1 MNENEIVT
9 GTEVPTESVTDAP
22 VSEENVV
29 SNESTVSDT
38 ADMTEEAAADIS
50 EAESEET
57 SLSLPEGLDAE
68 ALISSIAADGVSE
81 VMSEVGIT
89 EEICVETAVV
99 TQPVVVPETV
109 MKTEATSVIT
119 EPVTEMAT
127 EVAKVVEDA
136 TAETDMTEIVAVPE
150 TPNGVMGFVQN
161 NSAVVGV
168 PAAIIALAVTFL
180 AITRRTRPNR
190 GVIEDTDDVKEN
202 MNARERDAARLEA
215 YKPKKKDKRS
225 QKVAKEKEKK
235 DFAKKVLNTIP
246 YKKILSDDI
255 FFLGKKMYSK
265 AYTFDDINFNLSDEE
280 QQYMYLERY
289 IEFLS
294 ILDDTVDCQ
303 ICCWNSQI
311 NMEDFKKKTLIP
323 TKADDLFEYRY
334 EFNSRVL
341 EENIR
346 KGQNAIQKHMY
357 ITLTIKA
364 PDEETAIRRFKS
376 LDITATNTFN
386 RIGNTNMRVLTSQE
400 RVGMLKD
407 FFVGT
412 DDMPVP
418 QLTEK
423 DYEKGIDKLYCA
435 PDYFDFKKDYFMF
448 NNTYAKTIYIREY
461 PSTATSEIL
470 TELLATGI
478 EIMVTTNIET
488 YDSAEARK
496 LVQHQI
502 TAIDTDMAKREVKAA
517 QHGNFS
523 NQMPQR
529 IKNQRDAMVSVYDKI
544 TMKDQ
549 KLFMTNMQILIKAE
563 SFEELNNNLEVIE
576 STLKRSGCIKG
587 EMAWE
592 QEHGMC
598 DCLPV
603 GYQRK
608 FGWLRTMPSESVAIF
623 MPFNVKEM
631 QMENS
636 VYYGLNMLSHNII
649 LFDRMKGLVN
659 PSGFVLA
666 CPGSGK
672 SFTVKREIVNV
683 FLGYEDADILVIDPE
698 REYWKLA
705 EAFGGEV
712 VKFSNGSKNHINPFD
727 FDFRLLEDE
736 EIDIIADKCQLLTSF
751 ISCMDSKHPL
761 NAQEKSFVDR
771 CVRKAY
777 AKSNVL
783 TTLDPADMPT
793 LGTFLECMKE
803 ETENINKDMK
813 DKLII
818 TVDMYVNGS
827 AKYFD
832 NQTNVNTKNRFI
844 AYDIR
849 DLNGNLKTQ
858 SMLLILDYIW
868 NRLSENRDKG
878 RKTYIYFDEAH
889 LLFQDEY
896 SLDYLRMLWKRAR
909 KYGGVLTGITQNV
922 EDLLKDDK
930 SRSMLSNSEF
940 LVLLKQNPTDAAKL
954 QDILHFTDSEIQ
966 YVNDTPAGH
975 GILVLGGKTKI
986 PFYDEFP
993 QNTKLYSMMTTNFS
1007 ETAKMLQE
1015 EMAQS
1020 VTFGARHF
1028 DRKKYKVVNHGTV
1041 SPRNVPNQN
1050 VRC

>member
-1 MNENEIVT
+1 MDLTSKFIIVEVNPLNENEIVT
-9 GTEVPTESVTDAP
+9 GTGVPTESMTAAHI
-22 VSEENVV
+22 SEENFV
-29 SNESTVSDT
+29 SNESAVFDI
-38 ADMTEEAAADIS
+38 ADMTEEVATDIS
-50 EAESEET
+50 NFESAET
-57 SLSLPEGLDAE
+57 SISLPEDIDAD
-68 ALISSIAADGVSE
+68 ALISSIAAEGVSE
-81 VMSEVGIT
+81 VMNEVGIT
-89 EEICVETAVV
+89 EEVVETSVV

-109 MKTEATSVIT
+109 IETEAISVVT
-119 EPVTEMAT
+119 EPVAEIAT
-127 EVAKVVEDA
+127 ESAEVIEDA
-136 TAETDMTEIVAVPE
+136 TVETEISETVAVPE
-150 TPNGVMGFVQN
+150 TPNGVVGFVQN
-161 NSAVVGV
+161 NPAVVGV
-168 PAAIIALAVTFL
+168 PAAIIALAVAFL
-180 AITRRTRPNR
+180 AVTRRTRPKR
-190 GVIEDTDDVKEN
+190 GVIEDTDDVREN

-215 YKPKKKDKRS
+215 NRPKKKDKRS

-235 DFAKKVLNTIP
+235 DFVKKVLNTIP

-311 NMEDFKKKTLIP
+311 NLDDFKKKTLL
-323 TKADDLFEYRY
+323 TQKADDLFEYRY

-364 PDEETAIRRFKS
+364 PDEETARRKFKS

-400 RVGMLKD
+400 RVEMLKD

-435 PDYFDFKKDYFMF
+435 PDYFDFKKNYFMF

-461 PSTATSEIL
+461 PSTATSEIF

-608 FGWLRTMPSESVAIF
+608 FGWMRTMPSESVAIF

-832 NQTNVNTKNRFI
+832 NQTNVNTKSRFI

-993 QNTKLYSMMTTNFS
+993 KDTKLYSMMTTNFS

-1015 EMAQS
+1015 EMAQKEAETS
-1020 VTFGARHF
+1020 
-1028 DRKKYKVVNHGTV
+1028 
-1041 SPRNVPNQN
+1041 
-1050 VRC
+1050 

>member
-9 GTEVPTESVTDAP
+9 GTAAPTESVTAAP
-22 VSEENVV
+22 ISEENFV
-29 SNESTVSDT
+29 SNESAISDT
-38 ADMTEEAAADIS
+38 ADMTEEVATDIS
-50 EAESEET
+50 DFESAET
-57 SLSLPEGLDAE
+57 SISLPEDIDAE
-68 ALISSIAADGVSE
+68 ALISSIAAEGVSE
-81 VMSEVGIT
+81 VMSEAGIT
-89 EEICVETAVV
+89 EEVVVETAVV

-109 MKTEATSVIT
+109 IETEAISVVT
-119 EPVTEMAT
+119 EPVTEIAT
-127 EVAKVVEDA
+127 ESAEVIEDA
-136 TAETDMTEIVAVPE
+136 TVETEISETVAVPE
-150 TPNGVMGFVQN
+150 TPNGVMEFVQN
-161 NSAVVGV
+161 NPAVVGV
-168 PAAIIALAVTFL
+168 PAAIIALAVAFL
-180 AITRRTRPNR
+180 AITRRTRPKR
-190 GVIEDTDDVKEN
+190 GIIENNDDVKEN

-215 YKPKKKDKRS
+215 NKPKKKDKRS

-246 YKKILSDDI
+246 YKKILADDI
-255 FFLGKKMYSK
+255 FFLGRKMYSK

-334 EFNSRVL
+334 EFNLRVL

-400 RVGMLKD
+400 RVEMLKD

-563 SFEELNNNLEVIE
+563 SYEELNNNLEIIE

-623 MPFNVKEM
+623 IPFNVKEM

-803 ETENINKDMK
+803 ETKNINKDMK

-832 NQTNVNTKNRFI
+832 NQTNVNTKSRFI

-993 QNTKLYSMMTTNFS
+993 KDTKLYSMMTTNFS
-1007 ETAKMLQE
+1007 KTAKMLQE
-1015 EMAQS
+1015 EMAQKEADAS
-1020 VTFGARHF
+1020 
-1028 DRKKYKVVNHGTV
+1028 
-1041 SPRNVPNQN
+1041 
-1050 VRC
+1050 

>member
-9 GTEVPTESVTDAP
+9 GTAAPTESVTAAP
-22 VSEENVV
+22 ISEENFV
-29 SNESTVSDT
+29 SNESAVSDT
-38 ADMTEEAAADIS
+38 ADMTEEVATDIS
-50 EAESEET
+50 NFESAET
-57 SLSLPEGLDAE
+57 SISLPEDIDAD
-68 ALISSIAADGVSE
+68 ALISSIAAEGVSE
-81 VMSEVGIT
+81 IMDEAGIT
-89 EEICVETAVV
+89 EEVVETAVV

-109 MKTEATSVIT
+109 IETEAISVIT
-119 EPVTEMAT
+119 EPVTDIAT
-127 EVAKVVEDA
+127 ESAEVIEDVTVE
-136 TAETDMTEIVAVPE
+136 TEISETVAVPE
-150 TPNGVMGFVQN
+150 TPNGVMGFVQSN
-161 NSAVVGV
+161 PAVVGV
-168 PAAIIALAVTFL
+168 PAAIIALAVAFL
-180 AITRRTRPNR
+180 AITRRTRPKR

-202 MNARERDAARLEA
+202 MNARERDAARLEVN
-215 YKPKKKDKRS
+215 KPKKKDKRS
-225 QKVAKEKEKK
+225 RKVAKEKENK

-311 NMEDFKKKTLIP
+311 NIDDFKKKTLLP
-323 TKADDLFEYRY
+323 QKADDLFEYRY

-364 PDEETAIRRFKS
+364 PDEETARRRFKS

-400 RVGMLKD
+400 RVEMLKD

-423 DYEKGIDKLYCA
+423 DFAKDIDKLYCA

-623 MPFNVKEM
+623 IPFNVKEM

-832 NQTNVNTKNRFI
+832 NQTNVNTKSRFI

-930 SRSMLSNSEF
+930 SRSILSNSEF

-993 QNTKLYSMMTTNFS
+993 KDTKLYSMMTTNFS

-1015 EMAQS
+1015 EMAQKEADAS
-1020 VTFGARHF
+1020 
-1028 DRKKYKVVNHGTV
+1028 
-1041 SPRNVPNQN
+1041 
-1050 VRC
+1050 

>member
-9 GTEVPTESVTDAP
+9 GTTAPAESLTAAP
-22 VSEENVV
+22 VSEETAV
-29 SNESTVSDT
+29 SVESVTTDVT
-38 ADMTEEAAADIS
+38 DIS
-50 EAESEET
+50 EVSASEMSET
-57 SLSLPEGLDAE
+57 EEISSSMILPEGIDAN
-68 ALISSIAADGVSE
+68 ALVSSIAAEGVSE
-81 VMSEVGIT
+81 VMSEVGI
-89 EEICVETAVV
+89 EQETVVQTAIV
-99 TQPVVVPETV
+99 TQPVV
-109 MKTEATSVIT
+109 TEAVIVT
-119 EPVTEMAT
+119 EPVISETEMSEAAEIVTEAAEVTDIVEEETEMT
-127 EVAKVVEDA
+127 EV
-136 TAETDMTEIVAVPE
+136 VAVPE
-150 TPNGVMGFVQN
+150 TPNGVMGFVQSN
-161 NSAVVGV
+161 PAVVVV
-168 PAAIIALAVTFL
+168 PAAIIALAVAFL
-180 AITRRTRPNR
+180 AVTRRTRPKR
-190 GVIEDTDDVKEN
+190 GIIENNDDVKEN

-215 YKPKKKDKRS
+215 NRPKKKDKRS

-246 YKKILSDDI
+246 YKKILADDI
-255 FFLGKKMYSK
+255 FFLGRKMYSK

-311 NMEDFKKKTLIP
+311 NLDDFKKKTLLP
-323 TKADDLFEYRY
+323 QKADYLFEYRY

-364 PDEETAIRRFKS
+364 PDEETARRRFKS

-400 RVGMLKD
+400 RLEMLKD

-423 DYEKGIDKLYCA
+423 DFAKGIDKLYCA

-803 ETENINKDMK
+803 EPENINKDMK

-832 NQTNVNTKNRFI
+832 NQTNVNTKSRFI

-896 SLDYLRMLWKRAR
+896 SLDYIRMLWKRAR

-993 QNTKLYSMMTTNFS
+993 KDTKLYSMMTTNFS

-1015 EMAQS
+1015 EMAQKEADAS
-1020 VTFGARHF
+1020 
-1028 DRKKYKVVNHGTV
+1028 
-1041 SPRNVPNQN
+1041 
-1050 VRC
+1050 

>member
-9 GTEVPTESVTDAP
+9 GTTALAESLTAAP
-22 VSEENVV
+22 VSEETAV
-29 SNESTVSDT
+29 SRESTVTDV
-38 ADMTEEAAADIS
+38 TEIS
-50 EAESEET
+50 EGTDLPETESGVTEQEAVSSSMT
-57 SLSLPEGLDAE
+57 LPEGIDPD
-68 ALISSIAADGVSE
+68 ALISSIAAEEVAEVVGEVNVSE
-81 VMSEVGIT
+81 EYVT
-89 EEICVETAVV
+89 ETAIVQESLLTEAAVETEAVV
-99 TQPVVVPETV
+99 SETAESVVTENV
-109 MKTEATSVIT
+109 TEAAEVTDIVS
-119 EPVTEMAT
+119 EETEMT
-127 EVAKVVEDA
+127 EV
-136 TAETDMTEIVAVPE
+136 VAVPE

-161 NSAVVGV
+161 NPAVVGV
-168 PAAIIALAVTFL
+168 PAAIIALAVAFL
-180 AITRRTRPNR
+180 AITRRTRPKR
-190 GVIEDTDDVKEN
+190 GIIENNDDVKEN

-215 YKPKKKDKRS
+215 NRPKKKDKRS

-311 NMEDFKKKTLIP
+311 NLDDFKKKTLLP
-323 TKADDLFEYRY
+323 QKADDLFEYRY

-364 PDEETAIRRFKS
+364 PDEETARRRFKS

-400 RVGMLKD
+400 RVEMLKD

-423 DYEKGIDKLYCA
+423 DFAKGIDKLYCA

-563 SFEELNNNLEVIE
+563 SYEELNNNLEVIE

-598 DCLPV
+598 DCLPI

-608 FGWLRTMPSESVAIF
+608 FGWMRTMPSESVAIF

-783 TTLDPADMPT
+783 TTLDPKDMPT

-803 ETENINKDMK
+803 ENENINKDMK

-832 NQTNVNTKNRFI
+832 NQTNVNTKSRFI

-993 QNTKLYSMMTTNFS
+993 KDTKLYSMMTTNFS

-1015 EMAQS
+1015 EMAQKES
-1020 VTFGARHF
+1020 EA
-1028 DRKKYKVVNHGTV
+1028 
-1041 SPRNVPNQN
+1041 S
-1050 VRC
+1050 

>member
-9 GTEVPTESVTDAP
+9 GTAAPTESVTAAP
-22 VSEENVV
+22 ISEENFV
-29 SNESTVSDT
+29 SNESVVYDT
-38 ADMTEEAAADIS
+38 AEVTEDIS
-50 EAESEET
+50 DVSETKNAET
-57 SLSLPEGLDAE
+57 SLSLPEGIDAD
-68 ALISSIAADGVSE
+68 ALISSIAAEGVSE
-81 VMSEVGIT
+81 FMSEVGIT
-89 EEICVETAVV
+89 EEVVETAVV
-99 TQPVVVPETV
+99 TQPVVPETV
-109 MKTEATSVIT
+109 METEAVSVIT
-119 EPVTEMAT
+119 EPVTEIAT
-127 EVAKVVEDA
+127 EAAEVIED
-136 TAETDMTEIVAVPE
+136 TTGETEMTEIVAVPE
-150 TPNGVMGFVQN
+150 TPDGVMGFVQSN
-161 NSAVVGV
+161 PAVVGV
-168 PAAIIALAVTFL
+168 PAAIIALAVAFL
-180 AITRRTRPNR
+180 AITRRTRPKR

-215 YKPKKKDKRS
+215 NKPKKKAKRS

-246 YKKILSDDI
+246 YKKILDDDI
-255 FFLGKKMYSK
+255 FSLGKKMYSK

-400 RVGMLKD
+400 RVEMLKD

-832 NQTNVNTKNRFI
+832 NQTNVNTKSRFI

-993 QNTKLYSMMTTNFS
+993 KDTKLYSMMTTNFS

-1015 EMAQS
+1015 EMAQKEADAS
-1020 VTFGARHF
+1020 
-1028 DRKKYKVVNHGTV
+1028 
-1041 SPRNVPNQN
+1041 
-1050 VRC
+1050 

>member
-1 MNENEIVT
+1 MNPLNENEIVT
-9 GTEVPTESVTDAP
+9 GAEVHTESVTAAP

-29 SNESTVSDT
+29 SNESTVSDVSE
-38 ADMTEEAAADIS
+38 MTENAVSDVS
-50 EAESEET
+50 ETENAET
-57 SLSLPEGLDAE
+57 SISLSEGLDAE
-68 ALISSIAADGVSE
+68 ALISSIAAEGVSE
-81 VMSEVGIT
+81 VMSEIGIT
-89 EEICVETAVV
+89 ETKEIVETAIV
-99 TQPVVVPETV
+99 TQPVVSETV
-109 MKTEATSVIT
+109 IETDVISAIS
-119 EPVTEMAT
+119 EVTEIAT
-127 EVAKVVEDA
+127 ESAEVIEDA
-136 TAETDMTEIVAVPE
+136 TAEKEISETVAVPE
-150 TPNGVMGFVQN
+150 IPNGVVGFVQSN
-161 NSAVVGV
+161 PSVVGI
-168 PAAIIALAVTFL
+168 PAAIIALAVAFL
-180 AITRRTRPNR
+180 AVTRRTRPKR
-190 GVIEDTDDVKEN
+190 GIIEDTDDVKEN

-215 YKPKKKDKRS
+215 NRPKKKDKRS
-225 QKVAKEKEKK
+225 RKVAKEKEKK

-311 NMEDFKKKTLIP
+311 NIDDLKKKTLLP
-323 TKADDLFEYRY
+323 QKADDLFEYRY

-364 PDEETAIRRFKS
+364 PDEETARRRFKS

-400 RVGMLKD
+400 RVEMLKD

-418 QLTEK
+418 QLTER

-803 ETENINKDMK
+803 ENENINKDMK

-832 NQTNVNTKNRFI
+832 NQTNVNTKSRFI

-993 QNTKLYSMMTTNFS
+993 KDTKLYSMMTTNFS

-1015 EMAQS
+1015 EMAQKES
-1020 VTFGARHF
+1020 EA
-1028 DRKKYKVVNHGTV
+1028 
-1041 SPRNVPNQN
+1041 S
-1050 VRC
+1050 

>member
-1 MNENEIVT
+1 
-9 GTEVPTESVTDAP
+9 
-22 VSEENVV
+22 
-29 SNESTVSDT
+29 
-38 ADMTEEAAADIS
+38 
-50 EAESEET
+50 
-57 SLSLPEGLDAE
+57 
-68 ALISSIAADGVSE
+68 
-81 VMSEVGIT
+81 
-89 EEICVETAVV
+89 
-99 TQPVVVPETV
+99 
-109 MKTEATSVIT
+109 
-119 EPVTEMAT
+119 
-127 EVAKVVEDA
+127 
-136 TAETDMTEIVAVPE
+136 
-150 TPNGVMGFVQN
+150 MGFVQSN
-161 NSAVVGV
+161 PAVVGV
-168 PAAIIALAVTFL
+168 PAVIIALAVAFL
-180 AITRRTRPNR
+180 AITRRTRPKR

-215 YKPKKKDKRS
+215 NNPKKKAKRS

-246 YKKILSDDI
+246 YKKILSNDI

-265 AYTFDDINFNLSDEE
+265 AYTFDDINFNLSDDE

-311 NMEDFKKKTLIP
+311 NIDDFKKKTLLP
-323 TKADDLFEYRY
+323 QKADDLFEYRY
-334 EFNSRVL
+334 EFNSKVL

-346 KGQNAIQKHMY
+346 KGQNAIQKYMY

-400 RVGMLKD
+400 RVEMLKD

-587 EMAWE
+587 KMAWE

-683 FLGYEDADILVIDPE
+683 FLGYDDADILVIDPE

-777 AKSNVL
+777 AKSNIL

-832 NQTNVNTKNRFI
+832 NQTNVNTKSRFI

-993 QNTKLYSMMTTNFS
+993 KDTKLYSMMTTNFS

-1015 EMAQS
+1015 EMAQKEADAS
-1020 VTFGARHF
+1020 
-1028 DRKKYKVVNHGTV
+1028 
-1041 SPRNVPNQN
+1041 
-1050 VRC
+1050 

>member
-9 GTEVPTESVTDAP
+9 GTEIPAESVTAAP
-22 VSEENVV
+22 ISEENFV
-29 SNESTVSDT
+29 SNESAVSDT
-38 ADMTEEAAADIS
+38 ADMTEEVATDIS
-50 EAESEET
+50 DFESAET
-57 SLSLPEGLDAE
+57 SISLPEDIDAD
-68 ALISSIAADGVSE
+68 ALISSIAAEGVSE

-89 EEICVETAVV
+89 EEVVETSVV
-99 TQPVVVPETV
+99 TQPVVSETV
-109 MKTEATSVIT
+109 IETEAISVVT
-119 EPVTEMAT
+119 EPVTEIAT
-127 EVAKVVEDA
+127 ESAEVIEDA
-136 TAETDMTEIVAVPE
+136 TAETEISETVAVPE
-150 TPNGVMGFVQN
+150 TLNGVVGFVQSN
-161 NSAVVGV
+161 PAVVGV
-168 PAAIIALAVTFL
+168 PAAIISMAVAFL
-180 AITRRTRPNR
+180 AITRRIRPKR
-190 GVIEDTDDVKEN
+190 GIIEDTDDVKEN

-215 YKPKKKDKRS
+215 NRPKKKDKRS

-311 NMEDFKKKTLIP
+311 NIDDFKKKTLLP
-323 TKADDLFEYRY
+323 QKADDLFEYRY

-364 PDEETAIRRFKS
+364 PDEETARRRFKS

-400 RVGMLKD
+400 RVEMLKD

-423 DYEKGIDKLYCA
+423 DFAKGIDKLYCA

-563 SFEELNNNLEVIE
+563 SYEELNNNLEVIE

-649 LFDRMKGLVN
+649 LFDRMRGLVN

-783 TTLDPADMPT
+783 TTLDPSDMPT

-832 NQTNVNTKNRFI
+832 NQTNVNTKSRFI

-993 QNTKLYSMMTTNFS
+993 KNTKLYSMMTTNFS

-1015 EMAQS
+1015 EMAQKEADAS
-1020 VTFGARHF
+1020 
-1028 DRKKYKVVNHGTV
+1028 
-1041 SPRNVPNQN
+1041 
-1050 VRC
+1050 

>member
-9 GTEVPTESVTDAP
+9 GTAAPTESVTAAHI
-22 VSEENVV
+22 SEENFV
-29 SNESTVSDT
+29 SNESAVSDVSEMNEN
-38 ADMTEEAAADIS
+38 AVSDVSETEN
-50 EAESEET
+50 AEN
-57 SLSLPEGLDAE
+57 SLSLPEDIDAD
-68 ALISSIAADGVSE
+68 ALISSIAAEGVSE

-89 EEICVETAVV
+89 EEISVETAVV

-109 MKTEATSVIT
+109 METEMISVVS
-119 EPVTEMAT
+119 EVTEITT
-127 EVAKVVEDA
+127 ESAEVIEDA
-136 TAETDMTEIVAVPE
+136 TVETKISETVVVPE
-150 TPNGVMGFVQN
+150 TPNGIVGFVQSN
-161 NSAVVGV
+161 PAVVGV
-168 PAAIIALAVTFL
+168 PAAIIALAVAFL
-180 AITRRTRPNR
+180 AVTRRTRPKR
-190 GVIEDTDDVKEN
+190 GIIEDTDDVKEN

-215 YKPKKKDKRS
+215 NRPKKKDKRS
-225 QKVAKEKEKK
+225 RKVAKEKEKK

-265 AYTFDDINFNLSDEE
+265 AYTFDDINFNISDEE

-311 NMEDFKKKTLIP
+311 NIDDFKKKTLLP
-323 TKADDLFEYRY
+323 QKADDLFEYRY

-364 PDEETAIRRFKS
+364 PDEETAKRRFKS

-386 RIGNTNMRVLTSQE
+386 RIGNTNMRILSSQE
-400 RVGMLKD
+400 RVEMLKD

-418 QLTEK
+418 QLTER

-683 FLGYEDADILVIDPE
+683 FLGYDDADILVIDPE

-783 TTLDPADMPT
+783 TTLDPADMPA

-832 NQTNVNTKNRFI
+832 NQTNVNTKSRFI

-993 QNTKLYSMMTTNFS
+993 KDTKLYSMMTTNFS

-1015 EMAQS
+1015 EMAQKEADAS
-1020 VTFGARHF
+1020 
-1028 DRKKYKVVNHGTV
+1028 
-1041 SPRNVPNQN
+1041 
-1050 VRC
+1050 

>member
-9 GTEVPTESVTDAP
+9 GAEVPTESVTAAP

-29 SNESTVSDT
+29 SDESVVSDT
-38 ADMTEEAAADIS
+38 ADMTEEVATDIS
-50 EAESEET
+50 DFESAET

-68 ALISSIAADGVSE
+68 ALISSIAAEGVSE

-89 EEICVETAVV
+89 EEISVETAVV

-109 MKTEATSVIT
+109 IETEAISVVT
-119 EPVTEMAT
+119 EPVTEIAT
-127 EVAKVVEDA
+127 ESAEVIEDA
-136 TAETDMTEIVAVPE
+136 TVETEISETVAVPE
-150 TPNGVMGFVQN
+150 TPNGVVGFVQN
-161 NSAVVGV
+161 NPAVVGV
-168 PAAIIALAVTFL
+168 PAAIIALAVAFL
-180 AITRRTRPNR
+180 AITRRTRPKR
-190 GVIEDTDDVKEN
+190 GIIEDTDDIKEN

-215 YKPKKKDKRS
+215 NRPKKKDKRS
-225 QKVAKEKEKK
+225 RKVAKEKEKK

-311 NMEDFKKKTLIP
+311 NIDDFKKKTLLP
-323 TKADDLFEYRY
+323 QKADDLFEYRY

-364 PDEETAIRRFKS
+364 PDEETAKRRFKS

-400 RVGMLKD
+400 RVEMLKD

-623 MPFNVKEM
+623 IPFNVKEM

-783 TTLDPADMPT
+783 TTLDPKDMPT

-832 NQTNVNTKNRFI
+832 NQTNVNTKSRFI

-993 QNTKLYSMMTTNFS
+993 KDTKLYSMMTTNFS

-1015 EMAQS
+1015 EMAQKEADAS
-1020 VTFGARHF
+1020 
-1028 DRKKYKVVNHGTV
+1028 
-1041 SPRNVPNQN
+1041 
-1050 VRC
+1050 

>member
-1 MNENEIVT
+1 MNPLNENEIVT
-9 GTEVPTESVTDAP
+9 GTGVPTESMTAEP
-22 VSEENVV
+22 VSEEIVV
-29 SNESTVSDT
+29 SNESAVSDVSEMNEN
-38 ADMTEEAAADIS
+38 AVSDVSETEN
-50 EAESEET
+50 AEN
-57 SLSLPEGLDAE
+57 SLSLPEDIDAD
-68 ALISSIAADGVSE
+68 ALISSIAAEGVSE
-81 VMSEVGIT
+81 VMNEVGIT
-89 EEICVETAVV
+89 EEVVETSVV

-109 MKTEATSVIT
+109 IETEAISVVT
-119 EPVTEMAT
+119 EPVAEIAT
-127 EVAKVVEDA
+127 ESAEVIEDA
-136 TAETDMTEIVAVPE
+136 TVETEISETVAVLE
-150 TPNGVMGFVQN
+150 TPNGVVGFVQSN
-161 NSAVVGV
+161 PAVVGV
-168 PAAIIALAVTFL
+168 PAAIIALAVAFL
-180 AITRRTRPNR
+180 AVTRRTRPKR
-190 GVIEDTDDVKEN
+190 GIIENNDDVKEN

-215 YKPKKKDKRS
+215 NRPKKKDKRS

-311 NMEDFKKKTLIP
+311 NLDDFKKKTLLP
-323 TKADDLFEYRY
+323 QKADDLFEYRY

-364 PDEETAIRRFKS
+364 PDEETAKRRFKS

-400 RVGMLKD
+400 RVEMLKD

-423 DYEKGIDKLYCA
+423 DFAKGIDKLYCA

-448 NNTYAKTIYIREY
+448 NNTYAKAIYIREY

-598 DCLPV
+598 DCLPI

-608 FGWLRTMPSESVAIF
+608 FGWMRTMPSESVAIF

-783 TTLDPADMPT
+783 TTLDPKDMPT

-803 ETENINKDMK
+803 ENENINKDMK

-832 NQTNVNTKNRFI
+832 NQTNVNTKSRFI

-993 QNTKLYSMMTTNFS
+993 KDTKLYSMMTTNFS

-1015 EMAQS
+1015 EQAQKEAEAS
-1020 VTFGARHF
+1020 
-1028 DRKKYKVVNHGTV
+1028 
-1041 SPRNVPNQN
+1041 
-1050 VRC
+1050 

>member
-9 GTEVPTESVTDAP
+9 GTEAHTESVTAAP

-38 ADMTEEAAADIS
+38 ADMTEEVATDIS
-50 EAESEET
+50 DFESAET
-57 SLSLPEGLDAE
+57 SISLPEDIDAD
-68 ALISSIAADGVSE
+68 ALISSIAAEGVSE
-81 VMSEVGIT
+81 VMNEVGIT
-89 EEICVETAVV
+89 EEVVETSVV

-109 MKTEATSVIT
+109 MKTEAISVVT
-119 EPVTEMAT
+119 EPVTEIAT
-127 EVAKVVEDA
+127 ESAEVIEDA
-136 TAETDMTEIVAVPE
+136 TVETEISETVVVPE
-150 TPNGVMGFVQN
+150 TPNGVVGFVQSN
-161 NSAVVGV
+161 PAVVGV
-168 PAAIIALAVTFL
+168 PAAIIALAVAFL
-180 AITRRTRPNR
+180 AITRRTRPKR
-190 GVIEDTDDVKEN
+190 GIIEDTDDVKEN

-215 YKPKKKDKRS
+215 NRPKKKDKRS

-235 DFAKKVLNTIP
+235 DFAKKVLNTLP

-311 NMEDFKKKTLIP
+311 NLDDFKKKTLLP
-323 TKADDLFEYRY
+323 QKADNLFEYRY

-364 PDEETAIRRFKS
+364 PDEETAKRRFKS

-400 RVGMLKD
+400 RVEMLKD

-418 QLTEK
+418 QLTER
-423 DYEKGIDKLYCA
+423 DFAKGIDKLYCA

-683 FLGYEDADILVIDPE
+683 FLGYDDADILVIDPE

-832 NQTNVNTKNRFI
+832 NQTNVNTKSRFI

-993 QNTKLYSMMTTNFS
+993 KDTKLYSMMTTNFS

-1015 EMAQS
+1015 EMAQKES
-1020 VTFGARHF
+1020 ET
-1028 DRKKYKVVNHGTV
+1028 
-1041 SPRNVPNQN
+1041 S
-1050 VRC
+1050 

>member
-9 GTEVPTESVTDAP
+9 GTTAPAESMTAAP
-22 VSEENVV
+22 VGEESVV
-29 SNESTVSDT
+29 SNESSVSDT
-38 ADMTEEAAADIS
+38 KEMTEEIIS
-50 EAESEET
+50 DVSETESVES
-57 SLSLPEGLDAE
+57 SLSLPEGIDAD
-68 ALISSIAADGVSE
+68 ALVSSIAAEGVSE
-81 VMSEVGIT
+81 VMSEAGIEQET
-89 EEICVETAVV
+89 IVQTAVV
-99 TQPVVVPETV
+99 TQPVV
-109 MKTEATSVIT
+109 TEAVIVT
-119 EPVTEMAT
+119 EPVISETEMSEAAEFVTEAAEVTDIVAEETEMT
-127 EVAKVVEDA
+127 EVL
-136 TAETDMTEIVAVPE
+136 AVPE
-150 TPNGVMGFVQN
+150 TPNGVMGFVQSN
-161 NSAVVGV
+161 PAVVGV
-168 PAAIIALAVTFL
+168 PAAIIALAVAFL
-180 AITRRTRPNR
+180 AVTRRTRPKR
-190 GVIEDTDDVKEN
+190 GIIENNDDVKEN

-215 YKPKKKDKRS
+215 NKPKKKDKRS
-225 QKVAKEKEKK
+225 QKVTKEKEKK

-364 PDEETAIRRFKS
+364 PDEETARRRFKS

-400 RVGMLKD
+400 RVEMLKD

-423 DYEKGIDKLYCA
+423 DFAKGIDKLYCA

-563 SFEELNNNLEVIE
+563 SYEELNNNLEVIE
-576 STLKRSGCIKG
+576 SNLKRSGCIKG

-598 DCLPV
+598 DCLPI

-608 FGWLRTMPSESVAIF
+608 FGWMRTMPSESVAIF

-783 TTLDPADMPT
+783 TTLDPKDMPT

-803 ETENINKDMK
+803 ENENINKDMK

-832 NQTNVNTKNRFI
+832 NQTNVNTKSRFI

-993 QNTKLYSMMTTNFS
+993 KDTKLYSMMTTNFS

-1015 EMAQS
+1015 EMAQKES
-1020 VTFGARHF
+1020 EA
-1028 DRKKYKVVNHGTV
+1028 
-1041 SPRNVPNQN
+1041 S
-1050 VRC
+1050 

>member
-1 MNENEIVT
+1 MNENKIVT
-9 GTEVPTESVTDAP
+9 GTAVTEESVTEVP
-22 VSEENVV
+22 VSEESVV

-38 ADMTEEAAADIS
+38 ADMTEEAATDIS

-57 SLSLPEGLDAE
+57 SLSLPEGLDAK
-68 ALISSIAADGVSE
+68 ALISSIAAEGVSE
-81 VMSEVGIT
+81 VMSEIGIT
-89 EEICVETAVV
+89 ETEEIVETAIV
-99 TQPVVVPETV
+99 TQPVVSETV
-109 MKTEATSVIT
+109 IETDVISAIS
-119 EPVTEMAT
+119 EVTEIAT
-127 EVAKVVEDA
+127 ESAEVIEDA
-136 TAETDMTEIVAVPE
+136 TAEKEISETVAVPE
-150 TPNGVMGFVQN
+150 TPNGVVGFVQSN
-161 NSAVVGV
+161 PAVVGV
-168 PAAIIALAVTFL
+168 PAAIIALAVAFL
-180 AITRRTRPNR
+180 AITRRTRPKR

-215 YKPKKKDKRS
+215 NRPKKKDKRS
-225 QKVAKEKEKK
+225 RKGAKEKEKK

-311 NMEDFKKKTLIP
+311 NIDDFKKKTLLP
-323 TKADDLFEYRY
+323 QKADDLFEYRY

-364 PDEETAIRRFKS
+364 PDDETAKRRFKS

-400 RVGMLKD
+400 RVEMLKD

-418 QLTEK
+418 QLTER

-576 STLKRSGCIKG
+576 STLKRSGCIRG

-832 NQTNVNTKNRFI
+832 NQTNVNTKSRFI

-940 LVLLKQNPTDAAKL
+940 LVLLKQNSTDAAKL

-993 QNTKLYSMMTTNFS
+993 KDTKLYSMMTTNFS

-1015 EMAQS
+1015 EMAQKETETS
-1020 VTFGARHF
+1020 
-1028 DRKKYKVVNHGTV
+1028 
-1041 SPRNVPNQN
+1041 
-1050 VRC
+1050 

>member
-1 MNENEIVT
+1 MNENETVT
-9 GTEVPTESVTDAP
+9 GTTALTESVTAAP
-22 VSEENVV
+22 VSEE
-29 SNESTVSDT
+29 STISDVLETTENIIPDVSDT
-38 ADMTEEAAADIS
+38 EM
-50 EAESEET
+50 EET
-57 SLSLPEGLDAE
+57 SLSLPEGIDAE
-68 ALISSIAADGVSE
+68 ALVSSIAAEGVSE
-81 VMSEVGIT
+81 VMSEIGIT
-89 EEICVETAVV
+89 EEITVETEAVTQPFVTEAAVV
-99 TQPVVVPETV
+99 TEQILSETEISETAEIV
-109 MKTEATSVIT
+109 TEAAEVTDIVAEETEIT
-119 EPVTEMAT
+119 EV
-127 EVAKVVEDA
+127 
-136 TAETDMTEIVAVPE
+136 VAVPE

-161 NSAVVGV
+161 NPAVVGV
-168 PAAIIALAVTFL
+168 PAAIIALAVAFL
-180 AITRRTRPNR
+180 VITRRTRPKR
-190 GVIEDTDDVKEN
+190 GVIEDTDDVREN

-215 YKPKKKDKRS
+215 NRPKKKDKRS

-246 YKKILSDDI
+246 YKKILVDDI
-255 FFLGKKMYSK
+255 FFLGRKMYSK

-303 ICCWNSQI
+303 ICCWNSRI
-311 NMEDFKKKTLIP
+311 NIDDFKKKTLLP
-323 TKADDLFEYRY
+323 QKADDLFEYRY

-400 RVGMLKD
+400 RVEMLKD

-423 DYEKGIDKLYCA
+423 DYEKGIDKFYCA

-659 PSGFVLA
+659 PSEFVLA

-832 NQTNVNTKNRFI
+832 NQTNVNTKSRFI

-993 QNTKLYSMMTTNFS
+993 KDTKLYSMMTTNFS

-1015 EMAQS
+1015 EMAQKES
-1020 VTFGARHF
+1020 ET
-1028 DRKKYKVVNHGTV
+1028 
-1041 SPRNVPNQN
+1041 S
-1050 VRC
+1050 

>member
-9 GTEVPTESVTDAP
+9 GTVAPTESVTAAP
-22 VSEENVV
+22 ISEENFV

-38 ADMTEEAAADIS
+38 ADMTEEVATDIS
-50 EAESEET
+50 DFESAET
-57 SLSLPEGLDAE
+57 SISLPEDIDAD
-68 ALISSIAADGVSE
+68 ALISSIAAEGVSE
-81 VMSEVGIT
+81 VMNEVGIT
-89 EEICVETAVV
+89 EEVVETSVV

-109 MKTEATSVIT
+109 MKTEAISVVT
-119 EPVTEMAT
+119 EPVTEIAT
-127 EVAKVVEDA
+127 ESAEVIEDA
-136 TAETDMTEIVAVPE
+136 TVETEISETVVVPE
-150 TPNGVMGFVQN
+150 TPNGVVGFVQSN
-161 NSAVVGV
+161 PAVVGV
-168 PAAIIALAVTFL
+168 PAAIIALAVAFL
-180 AITRRTRPNR
+180 AVTRRTRPKR
-190 GVIEDTDDVKEN
+190 GIIENNDDVKEN

-215 YKPKKKDKRS
+215 NRPKKKDKRS

-246 YKKILSDDI
+246 YKKILADDI
-255 FFLGKKMYSK
+255 FFLGRKMYSK

-311 NMEDFKKKTLIP
+311 NLDDFKKKTLLP
-323 TKADDLFEYRY
+323 QKADYLFEYRY

-364 PDEETAIRRFKS
+364 PDEETARRRFKS

-400 RVGMLKD
+400 RLEMLKD

-423 DYEKGIDKLYCA
+423 DFAKGIDKLYCA

-751 ISCMDSKHPL
+751 ISCMDSKHSL

-832 NQTNVNTKNRFI
+832 NQTNVNTKSRFI

-993 QNTKLYSMMTTNFS
+993 KDTKLYSMMTTNFS

-1015 EMAQS
+1015 EMAQKEADAS
-1020 VTFGARHF
+1020 
-1028 DRKKYKVVNHGTV
+1028 
-1041 SPRNVPNQN
+1041 
-1050 VRC
+1050 

>member
-9 GTEVPTESVTDAP
+9 GTTAPAESLTAAP
-22 VSEENVV
+22 VSEETAV
-29 SNESTVSDT
+29 SVESVTTDVT
-38 ADMTEEAAADIS
+38 DIS
-50 EAESEET
+50 EVSASEMSET
-57 SLSLPEGLDAE
+57 EEISSSMILPEGIDAD
-68 ALISSIAADGVSE
+68 ALVSSIAAEGVSE
-81 VMSEVGIT
+81 VMSEVGI
-89 EEICVETAVV
+89 EQETVVQTAIV
-99 TQPVVVPETV
+99 TQPVV
-109 MKTEATSVIT
+109 TEAVIVT
-119 EPVTEMAT
+119 EPVISETEMSEAAEIVTEAAEVTDIVEEETEMT
-127 EVAKVVEDA
+127 EV
-136 TAETDMTEIVAVPE
+136 VAVPE
-150 TPNGVMGFVQN
+150 TPNGVIGFVQN
-161 NSAVVGV
+161 NPAVVGV
-168 PAAIIALAVTFL
+168 PAAIIALAVAFL
-180 AITRRTRPNR
+180 AVTRRTRPKR
-190 GVIEDTDDVKEN
+190 GIIENNDDVKEN
-202 MNARERDAARLEA
+202 MNARERDAARLETNR
-215 YKPKKKDKRS
+215 PKKKDKRS
-225 QKVAKEKEKK
+225 QKDAKEKEKK

-311 NMEDFKKKTLIP
+311 NLDDFKKKTLLP
-323 TKADDLFEYRY
+323 QKADDLFEYRY

-364 PDEETAIRRFKS
+364 PDEETARRRFKS
-376 LDITATNTFN
+376 LDITATNTFD
-386 RIGNTNMRVLTSQE
+386 RIGNTNMRVLISQE
-400 RVGMLKD
+400 RVEMLKD

-423 DYEKGIDKLYCA
+423 DYAKGIDKLYCA

-783 TTLDPADMPT
+783 TTLDPKDMPT

-832 NQTNVNTKNRFI
+832 NQTNVNTKSRFI

-993 QNTKLYSMMTTNFS
+993 KDTKLYSMMTTNFS

-1015 EMAQS
+1015 EMAQKETDAS
-1020 VTFGARHF
+1020 
-1028 DRKKYKVVNHGTV
+1028 
-1041 SPRNVPNQN
+1041 
-1050 VRC
+1050 

>member
-9 GTEVPTESVTDAP
+9 GTAVPEESVTAAP
-22 VSEENVV
+22 VSEENVL
-29 SNESTVSDT
+29 SNESTVSDM
-38 ADMTEEAAADIS
+38 ADMTEEATTDIS
-50 EAESEET
+50 EAESEAT

-81 VMSEVGIT
+81 AMSEAGIT
-89 EEICVETAVV
+89 EEVVVETAVV

-109 MKTEATSVIT
+109 METEAVSVIT
-119 EPVTEMAT
+119 EPVTDIAT
-127 EVAKVVEDA
+127 ESAEVIEDA
-136 TAETDMTEIVAVPE
+136 TAKTKISETVAVPE
-150 TPNGVMGFVQN
+150 TPNGIVGFVQSN
-161 NSAVVGV
+161 PAVVGV
-168 PAAIIALAVTFL
+168 PAAIIALAVAFL
-180 AITRRTRPNR
+180 AITRRTRPKR

-215 YKPKKKDKRS
+215 NKPKKKDKRS

-311 NMEDFKKKTLIP
+311 NIDDFKKKTLLP
-323 TKADDLFEYRY
+323 QKADDLFEYRY

-364 PDEETAIRRFKS
+364 PDEETAKRRFKS

-400 RVGMLKD
+400 RVEMLKD

-608 FGWLRTMPSESVAIF
+608 FGWMRTMPSESVAIF

-683 FLGYEDADILVIDPE
+683 FLGYDDADILVIDPE

-832 NQTNVNTKNRFI
+832 NQTNVNTKSRFI

-993 QNTKLYSMMTTNFS
+993 KDTKLYSMMTTNFS

-1015 EMAQS
+1015 EMAQKEAEAS
-1020 VTFGARHF
+1020 
-1028 DRKKYKVVNHGTV
+1028 
-1041 SPRNVPNQN
+1041 
-1050 VRC
+1050 

>member
-9 GTEVPTESVTDAP
+9 GTTAPTESVTAAP
-22 VSEENVV
+22 VSEESVV
-29 SNESTVSDT
+29 SNESSVPDT
-38 ADMTEEAAADIS
+38 GEMTEEITSDVS
-50 EAESEET
+50 ETESVES
-57 SLSLPEGLDAE
+57 SLSLPEGIDAD
-68 ALISSIAADGVSE
+68 ALVSSIAAEEVAEVVGEVSVSE
-81 VMSEVGIT
+81 EYVT
-89 EEICVETAVV
+89 ETAIVQEPLV
-99 TQPVVVPETV
+99 
-109 MKTEATSVIT
+109 TEAAVESEAVVLETAESVIT
-119 EPVTEMAT
+119 EIITEAAEVTDIVAEET
-127 EVAKVVEDA
+127 EIS
-136 TAETDMTEIVAVPE
+136 EIVAVPE
-150 TPNGVMGFVQN
+150 TPNGVMGFVQSN
-161 NSAVVGV
+161 PAVVGV
-168 PAAIIALAVTFL
+168 PAAIIALAVAFL
-180 AITRRTRPNR
+180 AITRRTRPKR
-190 GVIEDTDDVKEN
+190 GIIENNDDVKEN

-215 YKPKKKDKRS
+215 NRPKKKDKRS

-311 NMEDFKKKTLIP
+311 NLDDFKKKTLLP
-323 TKADDLFEYRY
+323 QKADDLFEYRY

-364 PDEETAIRRFKS
+364 PDEETARRRFKS

-400 RVGMLKD
+400 RVEMLKD

-423 DYEKGIDKLYCA
+423 DFAKGIDKLYCA

-563 SFEELNNNLEVIE
+563 SYEELNNNLEVIE

-598 DCLPV
+598 DCLPI

-608 FGWLRTMPSESVAIF
+608 FGWMRTMPSESVAIF

-783 TTLDPADMPT
+783 TTLDPKDMPT

-803 ETENINKDMK
+803 ENENINKDMK

-832 NQTNVNTKNRFI
+832 NQTNVNTKSRFI

-993 QNTKLYSMMTTNFS
+993 KDTKLYSMMTTNFS

-1015 EMAQS
+1015 EMAQKES
-1020 VTFGARHF
+1020 EA
-1028 DRKKYKVVNHGTV
+1028 
-1041 SPRNVPNQN
+1041 S
-1050 VRC
+1050 

>member
-1 MNENEIVT
+1 MNENEIT
-9 GTEVPTESVTDAP
+9 NAQTESVTTPAVP
-22 VSEENVV
+22 VSAVDESNV
-29 SNESTVSDT
+29 SE
-38 ADMTEEAAADIS
+38 MTG
-50 EAESEET
+50 ESESFVSSEIVSEYIT
-57 SLSLPEGLDAE
+57 ESISTEISLPGGIDADE
-68 ALISSIAADGVSE
+68 LISSIAAEE
-81 VMSEVGIT
+81 VAEIVGENAPEAVT
-89 EEICVETAVV
+89 TVV
-99 TQPVVVPETV
+99 TEVV
-109 MKTEATSVIT
+109 T
-119 EPVTEMAT
+119 EPVVIETTAVTEAIVSETVVESAT
-127 EVAKVVEDA
+127 QNSEVAESATFETVVS
-136 TAETDMTEIVAVPE
+136 ETVAVPE
-150 TPNGVMGFVQN
+150 TPNGAAAFIQN
-161 NSAVVGV
+161 NPAVVGV
-168 PAAIIALAVTFL
+168 PAAIIALAAAFM
-180 AITRRTRPNR
+180 AITRRTRPKR
-190 GVIEDTDDVKEN
+190 GVIEDVEDVKEN

-215 YKPKKKDKRS
+215 NKPKKKDKRS
-225 QKVAKEKEKK
+225 QKTAKEKEKK

-246 YKKILSDDI
+246 YKKILADDI
-255 FFLGKKMYSK
+255 FFLGRKMYSK

-303 ICCWNSQI
+303 SCCWNSQI
-311 NMEDFKKKTLIP
+311 NMEEFKRKTLLP
-323 TKADDLFEYRY
+323 VKADELFDYRH
-334 EFNSRVL
+334 EFNTRVL

-364 PDEETAIRRFKS
+364 PDEETARRRFKS

-386 RIGNTNMRVLTSQE
+386 RIGNTNMRVLSSQE
-400 RVGMLKD
+400 RVEMLRD

-412 DDMPVP
+412 DEMTVP
-418 QLTEK
+418 KLTEK
-423 DYEKGIDKLYCA
+423 DFAKGIDKLYCA

-563 SFEELNNNLEVIE
+563 SFEELNNNLEIIE

-598 DCLPV
+598 DCLPI

-608 FGWLRTMPSESVAIF
+608 FGWMRTMPSESVAIF

-727 FDFRLLEDE
+727 FDFRLLDDD

-777 AKSNVL
+777 EKSGVL
-783 TTLDPADMPT
+783 HTLNSDDMPT

-803 ETENINKDMK
+803 ETENINQEMK
-813 DKLII
+813 DKLVI

-832 NQTNVNTKNRFI
+832 NQTNVNTKSRFI

-993 QNTKLYSMMTTNFS
+993 KDTKLYSMMTTNFS

-1015 EMAQS
+1015 EQAQKAAEAS
-1020 VTFGARHF
+1020 
-1028 DRKKYKVVNHGTV
+1028 
-1041 SPRNVPNQN
+1041 
-1050 VRC
+1050 

>member
-1 MNENEIVT
+1 MNPLNENEIVT
-9 GTEVPTESVTDAP
+9 GAEVPTESVTAAP

-29 SNESTVSDT
+29 SDESVVSDT
-38 ADMTEEAAADIS
+38 ADMTEEVATDIS
-50 EAESEET
+50 DFESAET

-68 ALISSIAADGVSE
+68 ALISSIAAEGVSE

-89 EEICVETAVV
+89 EEISVETAVV

-109 MKTEATSVIT
+109 IETEAISVVT
-119 EPVTEMAT
+119 EPVTEIAT
-127 EVAKVVEDA
+127 ESAEVIEDA
-136 TAETDMTEIVAVPE
+136 TVETEISETVAVPE
-150 TPNGVMGFVQN
+150 TPNGVVGFVQN
-161 NSAVVGV
+161 NPAVVGV
-168 PAAIIALAVTFL
+168 PAAIIALAVAFL
-180 AITRRTRPNR
+180 AITRRTRPKR
-190 GVIEDTDDVKEN
+190 GIIEDTDDIKEN

-215 YKPKKKDKRS
+215 NRPKKKDKRS
-225 QKVAKEKEKK
+225 RKVAKEKEKK

-311 NMEDFKKKTLIP
+311 NIDDFKKKTLLP
-323 TKADDLFEYRY
+323 QKADDLFEYRY

-364 PDEETAIRRFKS
+364 PDEETAKRRFKS

-400 RVGMLKD
+400 RVEMLKD

-623 MPFNVKEM
+623 IPFNVKEM

-783 TTLDPADMPT
+783 TTLDPKDMPT

-832 NQTNVNTKNRFI
+832 NQTNVNTKSRFI

-993 QNTKLYSMMTTNFS
+993 KDTKLYSMMTTNFS

-1015 EMAQS
+1015 EMAQKEADAS
-1020 VTFGARHF
+1020 
-1028 DRKKYKVVNHGTV
+1028 
-1041 SPRNVPNQN
+1041 
-1050 VRC
+1050 

>member
-9 GTEVPTESVTDAP
+9 GTEIPAESVTAAP
-22 VSEENVV
+22 ISEENFV
-29 SNESTVSDT
+29 SNESAVFDT
-38 ADMTEEAAADIS
+38 SDMTEEVATDIS
-50 EAESEET
+50 DFESAET
-57 SLSLPEGLDAE
+57 SISLPEDIDAD
-68 ALISSIAADGVSE
+68 ALISSIAAEGVSE
-81 VMSEVGIT
+81 VMSEVGMT
-89 EEICVETAVV
+89 EEVVVETAVV

-109 MKTEATSVIT
+109 IETEAISVVT
-119 EPVTEMAT
+119 EPVTEIAT
-127 EVAKVVEDA
+127 ESAEVIEDA
-136 TAETDMTEIVAVPE
+136 TVETEMTEIVAVPD
-150 TPNGVMGFVQN
+150 TPDGVMGFVQSN
-161 NSAVVGV
+161 PAVVGV
-168 PAAIIALAVTFL
+168 PAAIIALAVAFL
-180 AITRRTRPNR
+180 AVTRRTRPKR

-215 YKPKKKDKRS
+215 NKPKKKDKRS
-225 QKVAKEKEKK
+225 QKVAKKK

-311 NMEDFKKKTLIP
+311 NIDDFKKKTLLP
-323 TKADDLFEYRY
+323 QKADDLFEYRY

-400 RVGMLKD
+400 RVEMLKD

-418 QLTEK
+418 LLTEK
-423 DYEKGIDKLYCA
+423 DYAKGIDKLYCA

-563 SFEELNNNLEVIE
+563 SYEELNNNLEVIE

-832 NQTNVNTKNRFI
+832 NQTNVNTKSRFI

-930 SRSMLSNSEF
+930 SHSMLSNSEF

-993 QNTKLYSMMTTNFS
+993 KDTKLYSMMTTNFS

-1015 EMAQS
+1015 EMAQKEADAS
-1020 VTFGARHF
+1020 
-1028 DRKKYKVVNHGTV
+1028 
-1041 SPRNVPNQN
+1041 
-1050 VRC
+1050 

>member
-9 GTEVPTESVTDAP
+9 GTEIQDESMTEVP
-22 VSEENVV
+22 VSEGNAV
-29 SNESTVSDT
+29 SNESTVSDVSE
-38 ADMTEEAAADIS
+38 MTENDVSDVS
-50 EAESEET
+50 ETENAET
-57 SLSLPEGLDAE
+57 SISLPEGIDAE
-68 ALISSIAADGVSE
+68 ALVSSIAAEGVSA

-89 EEICVETAVV
+89 EEVVETVIV
-99 TQPVVVPETV
+99 TQPVVPETV
-109 MKTEATSVIT
+109 METEAISVVT
-119 EPVTEMAT
+119 EPVAEIAT
-127 EVAKVVEDA
+127 ESAEVIEDA
-136 TAETDMTEIVAVPE
+136 TVETEISETVAVPE
-150 TPNGVMGFVQN
+150 TPNGVVGFVQSN
-161 NSAVVGV
+161 PAVVGV
-168 PAAIIALAVTFL
+168 PAAIIALAVAFL
-180 AITRRTRPNR
+180 AITIRTRPKR
-190 GVIEDTDDVKEN
+190 GIIEDTDDVKEN

-215 YKPKKKDKRS
+215 NKPKKKDKRS

-289 IEFLS
+289 IEFRS

-303 ICCWNSQI
+303 KCCWNSQI
-311 NMEDFKKKTLIP
+311 NIDDFKKKTLLP
-323 TKADDLFEYRY
+323 QKADDLFEYRY

-364 PDEETAIRRFKS
+364 PDEETARRRFKS

-400 RVGMLKD
+400 RVEMLKD

-418 QLTEK
+418 QLTER

-832 NQTNVNTKNRFI
+832 NQTNVNTKSRFI

-993 QNTKLYSMMTTNFS
+993 KDTKLYSMMTTNFS

-1015 EMAQS
+1015 EQAQKEAEAS
-1020 VTFGARHF
+1020 
-1028 DRKKYKVVNHGTV
+1028 
-1041 SPRNVPNQN
+1041 
-1050 VRC
+1050 

>member
-9 GTEVPTESVTDAP
+9 GTEVPTESVTDVP
-22 VSEENVV
+22 VSEEIVV
-29 SNESTVSDT
+29 SNESTVSNVSEK
-38 ADMTEEAAADIS
+38 TENDVSDVS
-50 EAESEET
+50 ETENAET

-68 ALISSIAADGVSE
+68 ALISSIAAEGVSE
-81 VMSEVGIT
+81 VMSEAGIT
-89 EEICVETAVV
+89 EEVVETSVV
-99 TQPVVVPETV
+99 TQSVVVPETV
-109 MKTEATSVIT
+109 METESVSVIT
-119 EPVTEMAT
+119 EPVTDIAT
-127 EVAKVVEDA
+127 ESAEVIEDA
-136 TAETDMTEIVAVPE
+136 TAETEISETVAVPE
-150 TPNGVMGFVQN
+150 TLNGVVEFVQSN
-161 NSAVVGV
+161 PAVVGV
-168 PAAIIALAVTFL
+168 PAAIISMAVAFL
-180 AITRRTRPNR
+180 AITRRIRPKR
-190 GVIEDTDDVKEN
+190 GIIEDTDDVKEN

-215 YKPKKKDKRS
+215 NRPKKKDKRS

-311 NMEDFKKKTLIP
+311 NIDDFKKKTLLP
-323 TKADDLFEYRY
+323 QKADDLFEYRY

-364 PDEETAIRRFKS
+364 PDEETAKRRFKS

-400 RVGMLKD
+400 RVEMLKD

-461 PSTATSEIL
+461 PSTAISEIL

-563 SFEELNNNLEVIE
+563 SYEELNNNLEVIE

-832 NQTNVNTKNRFI
+832 NQTNVNTKSRFI

-896 SLDYLRMLWKRAR
+896 SLDYLRMLWKLAR

-993 QNTKLYSMMTTNFS
+993 KDTKLYSMMTTNFS

-1015 EMAQS
+1015 EMAQKEADAS
-1020 VTFGARHF
+1020 
-1028 DRKKYKVVNHGTV
+1028 
-1041 SPRNVPNQN
+1041 
-1050 VRC
+1050 

>member
-1 MNENEIVT
+1 VKPLNENEIVT
-9 GTEVPTESVTDAP
+9 GTTAPAESLTAAP
-22 VSEENVV
+22 VSEETAV
-29 SNESTVSDT
+29 SVESVTTDVT
-38 ADMTEEAAADIS
+38 DIS
-50 EAESEET
+50 EVSASEMSET
-57 SLSLPEGLDAE
+57 EEISSSMILPEGIDAN
-68 ALISSIAADGVSE
+68 ALVSSIAAEGVSE
-81 VMSEVGIT
+81 VMSEVGI
-89 EEICVETAVV
+89 EQETVVQTAIV
-99 TQPVVVPETV
+99 TQPVV
-109 MKTEATSVIT
+109 TEAVIVT
-119 EPVTEMAT
+119 EPVISETEMSEAAEIVTEAAEVTDIVEEETEMT
-127 EVAKVVEDA
+127 EV
-136 TAETDMTEIVAVPE
+136 VAVPE
-150 TPNGVMGFVQN
+150 TPNGVMGFVQSN
-161 NSAVVGV
+161 PAVVVV
-168 PAAIIALAVTFL
+168 PAAIIALAVAFL
-180 AITRRTRPNR
+180 AVTRRTRPKR
-190 GVIEDTDDVKEN
+190 GIIENNDDVKEN

-215 YKPKKKDKRS
+215 NRPKKKDKRS

-246 YKKILSDDI
+246 YKKILADDI
-255 FFLGKKMYSK
+255 FFLGRKMYSK

-311 NMEDFKKKTLIP
+311 NLDDFKKKTLLP
-323 TKADDLFEYRY
+323 QKADYLFEYRY

-364 PDEETAIRRFKS
+364 PDEETARRRFKS

-400 RVGMLKD
+400 RLEMLKD

-423 DYEKGIDKLYCA
+423 DFAKGIDKLYCA

-803 ETENINKDMK
+803 EPENINKDMK

-832 NQTNVNTKNRFI
+832 NQTNVNTKSRFI

-993 QNTKLYSMMTTNFS
+993 KDTKLYSMMTTNFS

-1015 EMAQS
+1015 EMAQKEADAS
-1020 VTFGARHF
+1020 
-1028 DRKKYKVVNHGTV
+1028 
-1041 SPRNVPNQN
+1041 
-1050 VRC
+1050 